1 MNDLIKKKKNLFLVI
16 AVEEWTRVFCFK
28 MLNSSDNHTTIGFQ
42 NGFFFSFCFK
52 DEGRCYSPFVEN
64 IQQPF
69 FPQSANT
76 SKETV
81 TSLWV
86 LKFL

>member
-1 MNDLIKKKKNLFLVI
+1 MVEWMAFFKKGNEHIFLVI
-16 AVEEWTRVFCFK
+16 AV
-28 MLNSSDNHTTIGFQ
+28 DTILDRIF
-42 NGFFFSFCFK
+42 FK

-86 LKFL
+86 LKFLWGGNWKIKLLSKFC